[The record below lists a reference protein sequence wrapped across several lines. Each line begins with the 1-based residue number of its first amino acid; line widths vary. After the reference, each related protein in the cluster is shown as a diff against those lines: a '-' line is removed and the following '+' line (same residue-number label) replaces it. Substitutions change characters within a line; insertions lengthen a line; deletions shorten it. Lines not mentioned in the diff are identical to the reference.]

1 MTGRT
6 RAALM
11 ALWVLSALLL
21 TVLLWRPESTTTS
34 KLLTLCCL
42 ASLGAAPF
50 VLLWPRRRV
59 RRALFATLTVALLLF
74 LLPGRARTP
83 DSLTDAYLQH
93 LRAFD
98 GTHYVW
104 GGESHRG
111 IDCSGLVRVSLIEAS
126 LERGFTS
133 LDPSLLRQ
141 AATLW
146 WFDASAQALG
156 EGYRGWTKEILRS
169 PSLRALDLATLRKGD
184 LAVTADGTHVLA
196 YLGDATW
203 IQADPVPMR
212 VHFDPVSGA
221 SGWFGVPVV
230 IWRWA
235 TLAP

>member
-1 MTGRT
+1 MTKRT
-6 RAALM
+6 RTALV
-11 ALWVLSALLL
+11 ALWLLSALLL
-21 TVLLWRPESTTTS
+21 VVLFVRPESTTSS

-42 ASLGAAPF
+42 ASLLSAPF
-50 VLLWPRRRV
+50 VLLWKRRRI
-59 RRALFATLTVALLLF
+59 RIALSAAVAVALLLF
-74 LLPGRARTP
+74 LLPGRTRSP
-83 DSLTDAYLQH
+83 DELTDAYLTH

-104 GGESHRG
+104 GGENHRG

-126 LERGFTS
+126 LERAFTS
-133 LDPSLLRQ
+133 ADASLLRQ

-156 EGYRGWTKEILRS
+156 EGYRGWTTEILRS
-169 PSLRALDLATLRKGD
+169 PSLRTIDPSLLRRGD

-212 VHFDPVSGA
+212 VHFDRVSES

-230 IWRWA
+230 IWRWTA
-235 TLAP
+235 LSP